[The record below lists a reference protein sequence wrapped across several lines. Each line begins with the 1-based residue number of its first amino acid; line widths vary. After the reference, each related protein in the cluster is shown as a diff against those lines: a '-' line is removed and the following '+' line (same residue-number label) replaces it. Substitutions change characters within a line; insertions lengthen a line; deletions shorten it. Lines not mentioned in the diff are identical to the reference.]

1 MSCPYFDEA
10 YFGTCCAS
18 ESRYVPSM
26 EKRESYCFRRTY
38 RFCPTLLERL
48 YESNTTTSS
57 CSPKKE
63 SSYVNHFGAA
73 NSG

>member
-26 EKRESYCFRRTY
+26 EKREAYCFKRTY
-38 RFCPTLLERL
+38 RFCPTLLEHL
-48 YESNTTTSS
+48 YENDTAIAN
-57 CSPKKE
+57 CPPKK
-63 SSYVNHFGAA
+63 NLAHR
-73 NSG
+73 